1 MGTAEIKTRDQ
12 IRAED
17 KWDLSS
23 LFASEAEWE
32 KALADMNSTIPTL
45 SRFKGTLGQSAEKLA
60 ECLKAMTAFQILAEK
75 TGSYAMLQFNT
86 DGSDPQNQKRYGL
99 YISAATN
106 AEAETSYLVPEIQ
119 AIDDAKIAQF
129 MQSPLLADYTIYL
142 SKLLRQKP
150 HILSE
155 KEEKLLALHSEADM
169 TAHKAFSAL
178 TDVDMEFGTITE
190 GSEEKPLTQSTFT
203 SFLQSKDRTVRQKA
217 YQQFYQGFNKHKNT
231 IAALYAGNVQLDIF
245 TAKARNYGSA
255 LEAALSPDNVP
266 ISVYNN
272 LIETMHRRFPV
283 LHRYYGLK
291 RQALNLDK
299 LAHYD
304 VYMPFTSAVEVKH
317 TYEEAVDEVIEAV
330 APLGEEYCSVLK
342 SGLTGGWVDKYENK
356 GKRSGA
362 FSAGCYTGWPY
373 ILLNY
378 KEDRLR
384 DLFTLVHEGG
394 HSMHS
399 YYSVKSNPFPN
410 YDYTIFEAE
419 TASTFNE
426 QLLARHLMKKYADN
440 PDMLLYLAGK
450 QADDFVATAFRQT
463 MFAEFEKNVHA
474 LGESGVPLTLELFRS
489 EYRKL
494 LASYFG
500 PDVDLPEEAD
510 LEGLRIPHFYRAF
523 YVYKYATGISAAV
536 ALADMVLGGGEAE
549 RRRYLDFLCSGGRY
563 YPLDS
568 LKKAGV
574 DMRSPEP
581 VEKAIDYFAGLLD
594 LIENLMKK

>member
-1 MGTAEIKTRDQ
+1 MAALEIPTRNQIKTS
-12 IRAED
+12 D
-17 KWDLSS
+17 KWDLTS
-23 LFASEAEWE
+23 LFTSDSEWE
-32 KALADMNSTIPTL
+32 KAIAELNGMIPEL
-45 SRFKGTLGQSAEKLA
+45 SKFKGTLNQSADKLA
-60 ECLKAMTAFQILAEK
+60 ECLDTIAKFHILCER
-75 TGSYAMLQFNT
+75 TGSYAMLQFSA
-86 DGSDPQNQKRYGL
+86 DGISAENQKRYGL
-99 YISAATN
+99 YISTATK
-106 AEAETSYLVPEIQ
+106 AEAETSYLIPEIQ
-119 AIDDAKIAQF
+119 SIDDSKMTEF
-129 MQSPLLADYTIYL
+129 LNSPTLADYRIYL
-142 SKLLRQKP
+142 SKILRLKA

-155 KEEKLLALHSEADM
+155 KEERLLAMHAESDM

-190 GSEEKPLTQSTFT
+190 DGTEKPLSQSTFT
-203 SFLQSKDRTVRQKA
+203 SFLQSPDREIRKKA
-217 YQQFYQGFNKHKNT
+217 YSKFYEGFDRHKNT
-231 IAALYAGNVQLDIF
+231 IAAMYAGNVHLDIF
-245 TAKARNYGSA
+245 KARARNYKSA
-255 LEAALSPDNVP
+255 LEAALFPDNVP
-266 ISVYNN
+266 VSVYDN
-272 LIETMHRRFPV
+272 LIDAMHRRFPV
-283 LHRYYGLK
+283 LHRYYELK
-291 RQALNLDK
+291 RRALGLDK

-304 VYMPFTSAVEVKH
+304 VYMPFTSAVTVKH
-317 TYEEAVDEVIEAV
+317 TYDEAVEEVINAT
-330 APLGEEYCSVLK
+330 APLGKEYCDILK
-342 SGLTGGWVDKYENK
+342 KGLTGGWVDKYENK

-373 ILLNY
+373 ILMNY

-384 DLFTLVHEGG
+384 DIFTLIHEGG

-399 YYSVKSNPFPN
+399 YYSVKNNKFQN

-426 QLLARHLMKKYADN
+426 QLLAHYLMDRNSDN

-463 MFAEFEKNVHA
+463 MFAEFEKNIHN

-494 LASYFG
+494 LEAYFG
-500 PDVDLPEEAD
+500 PDVELPEISD

-536 ALADMVLGGGEAE
+536 ALSNMVLGGGEAE
-549 RRRYLDFLCSGGRY
+549 RSRYLKFLSSGCTN

-574 DMRSPEP
+574 DMSSPEP
-581 VEKAIDYFAGLLD
+581 LDRAIDYFENLLN